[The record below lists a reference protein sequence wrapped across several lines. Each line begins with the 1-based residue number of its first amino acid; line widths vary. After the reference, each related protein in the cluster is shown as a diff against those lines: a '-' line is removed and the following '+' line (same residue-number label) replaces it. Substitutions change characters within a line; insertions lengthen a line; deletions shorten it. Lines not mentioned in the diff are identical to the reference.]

1 MNLLDHRVTPP
12 AVAFAAVAELA
23 GRAGARV
30 EASEIVGLVP
40 AAALAGVDPAD
51 LRLRGDVSELLLENR
66 LARAMDSQLEET
78 PMSPQHRLGEHGWL
92 DAYAAPTVT
101 PGGGSASAV
110 AGALGCALLAMAARI
125 GARKAEPE
133 AAATLDRLAG
143 DADRLRAD
151 LVEQERTDA
160 GAYERMVAT
169 VRAARA
175 TEGDPGATRAAEAA
189 RADAT
194 EVPLATAELAAE
206 GLRLA
211 TELAGMAMTR
221 TASDQLVAAH
231 LLRAG
236 LEGGLST
243 VTFNLRRMA
252 PGPVRDDL
260 SARAGRL
267 EDARRAATDLTG
279 RLATM
284 VGEP

>member
-1 MNLLDHRVTPP
+1 
-12 AVAFAAVAELA
+12 
-23 GRAGARV
+23 
-30 EASEIVGLVP
+30 
-40 AAALAGVDPAD
+40 
-51 LRLRGDVSELLLENR
+51 
-66 LARAMDSQLEET
+66 
-78 PMSPQHRLGEHGWL
+78 MSPQYRLGEHGWL

-110 AGALGCALLAMAARI
+110 SAALGCALLAMTARI
-125 GARKAEPE
+125 GARRADGEE
-133 AAATLDRLAG
+133 TGRLDRLAG
-143 DADRLRAD
+143 EADRLRAV

-160 GAYERMVAT
+160 GVYERMVAT

-194 EVPLATAELAAE
+194 EVPLATAELAAD

-211 TELAGMAMTR
+211 AELAGMALTR

-243 VTFNLRRMA
+243 IAFNLGRMA
-252 PGPVRDDL
+252 AGPVRDDL
-260 SARAGRL
+260 AARAGRL
-267 EDARRAATDLTG
+267 EAARRDAAALTERLTG
-279 RLATM
+279 L
-284 VGEP
+284 VEQP

>member
-1 MNLLDHRVTPP
+1 
-12 AVAFAAVAELA
+12 
-23 GRAGARV
+23 
-30 EASEIVGLVP
+30 
-40 AAALAGVDPAD
+40 
-51 LRLRGDVSELLLENR
+51 
-66 LARAMDSQLEET
+66 
-78 PMSPQHRLGEHGWL
+78 MSPQNRLGEHGWL

-125 GARKAEPE
+125 GGRRAEPD
-133 AAATLDRLAG
+133 A
-143 DADRLRAD
+143 ADRLRAA

-160 GAYERMVAT
+160 GVYERMVAT

-194 EVPLATAELAAE
+194 EVPLATAELAAA
-206 GLRLA
+206 GLGLA
-211 TELAGMAMTR
+211 TQLAGMGFTR

-243 VTFNLRRMA
+243 IAFNLRRMA
-252 PGPVRDDL
+252 AGPVRDDL
-260 SARAGRL
+260 AARAGRL
-267 EDARRAATDLTG
+267 DDARQAAADLTG
-279 RLATM
+279 RLARM
-284 VGEP
+284 VEQP